1 MMGARTTGLL
11 SSPLAYGI
19 HTSQVAGAPL
29 PQLAGEGGAIGRR
42 ETPVFR
48 RAMAPDGV
56 WPAASGQVGLHDR
69 HRKPAS
75 IHSCFPHPIRRHSPS
90 NDGRLST
97 PYGGTFPAS
106 RRRGTTPGACR
117 FV

>member
-29 PQLAGEGGAIGRR
+29 PQLAGEGGAVGRR
-42 ETPVFR
+42 ETPVSR

-56 WPAASGQVGLHDR
+56 WPAAAAQGGLHDR
-69 HRKPAS
+69 RRQPSPYRPLLSA
-75 IHSCFPHPIRRHSPS
+75 PHPAFGHI
-90 NDGRLST
+90 
-97 PYGGTFPAS
+97 PAFAEKGNPPTAS
-106 RRRGTTPGACR
+106 
-117 FV
+117 